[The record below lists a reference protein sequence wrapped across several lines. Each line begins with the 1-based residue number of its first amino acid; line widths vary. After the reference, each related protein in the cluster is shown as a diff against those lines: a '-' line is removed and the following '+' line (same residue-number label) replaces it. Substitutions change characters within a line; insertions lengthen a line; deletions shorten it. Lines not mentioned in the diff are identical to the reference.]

1 MSSNKASMMVGH
13 DRFELSTNGL
23 KVRSES
29 VPNQSDGPRE
39 IYGQHSLGARIG
51 AGLAGCFTE
60 AAAAIALCLAPTF
73 SAAVAPSADP
83 IPFVQV
89 AAVNGACTVPY
100 DLQDGA
106 ELHVHCYTVAIVAD
120 PVAVVETG
128 SPAVSATVVRTF
140 RKPAGAWVVLRG
152 AANGTARIVL
162 VDAAKFRRAPME
174 VVGNGSK

>member
-1 MSSNKASMMVGH
+1 MFGAFAIIAAPMASA
-13 DRFELSTNGL
+13 
-23 KVRSES
+23 ES
-29 VPNQSDGPRE
+29 
-39 IYGQHSLGARIG
+39 
-51 AGLAGCFTE
+51 
-60 AAAAIALCLAPTF
+60 
-73 SAAVAPSADP
+73 DP

-106 ELHVHCYTVAIVAD
+106 ELHVHCYTVAIVVD

-128 SPAVSATVVRTF
+128 SPAVSATVVRSF

-162 VDAAKFRRAPME
+162 LDATKSRRASMD

>member
-1 MSSNKASMMVGH
+1 MKRKTCEPDSKSVCGDTVWVRVPPPAPRVATRIAVGRSGPQNRWRSAIFRIFGAFAIIAAPMASA
-13 DRFELSTNGL
+13 E
-23 KVRSES
+23 
-29 VPNQSDGPRE
+29 P
-39 IYGQHSLGARIG
+39 
-51 AGLAGCFTE
+51 
-60 AAAAIALCLAPTF
+60 
-73 SAAVAPSADP
+73 DP

-106 ELHVHCYTVAIVAD
+106 ELHVHCYTVAIVVD

-128 SPAVSATVVRTF
+128 APAVSATLVRTF

-162 VDAAKFRRAPME
+162 LDAAKFRRPVLAT
-174 VVGNGSK
+174 NAAASAR